1 MRNDQSRGKNQ
12 TVSGT
17 DVDEVKKLNSESGLT
32 YNQVKELLGKQ
43 YSNKK

>member
-1 MRNDQSRGKNQ
+1 MGNDQNRGKNR

-17 DVDEVKKLNSESGLT
+17 DIDEVKKLNNESGLT
-32 YNQVKELLGKQ
+32 YNQVKELLGGQ